1 MNPHDGNDAWSAYEK
16 LVLFRL
22 DRIEA
27 RLDVMSAEVQ
37 ELVAAKRLQHLR
49 VATLSF
55 AVAIAT
61 AFGGRAVWDI
71 LTNLLF

>member
-1 MNPHDGNDAWSAYEK
+1 MSSFDGNGWTKYEQ

-27 RLDVMSAEVQ
+27 RLDAMSLEVQ

-55 AVAIAT
+55 AVAITT
-61 AFGGRAVWDI
+61 AFGGRAAWDI
-71 LTNLLF
+71 LTKILF